1 MTTNSAELITLK
13 HVKRVNEL
21 LGEFSIELIRRGNR
35 HDDTKFLPAEL
46 GPLEEMQKLVEAE
59 GQAPYG
65 SDEYKRRLEILKPM
79 LDHHYANN
87 SHHPEH
93 YDLGIDGM
101 TLFDVVEMS
110 LDWVAASERGG
121 EAVVGLTSSQERFN
135 ISPQLMN
142 ILKNTYDHLK
152 VKHK

>member
-1 MTTNSAELITLK
+1 MTSAELITLK

-21 LGEFSIELIRRGNR
+21 LGEFAIELIRRGNR

-46 GPLEEMQKLVEAE
+46 GPLQEMQSLVDNE
-59 GQAPYG
+59 GQVPYG
-65 SDEYKRRLEILKPM
+65 SDEYKQRLEILKPM

-93 YDLGIDGM
+93 TSRGINGM

-110 LDWVAASERGG
+110 LDWLAASERGG
-121 EAVVGLTSSQERFN
+121 ETVVGLTYSQERFS
-135 ISPQLMN
+135 IEPQLMD
-142 ILKNTYDHLK
+142 ILKNTYDHLN
-152 VKHK
+152 VKYK